1 MGSVWIQLT
10 PLILLVLG
18 LVTGKYIEI
27 KHLRNLAVREA
38 ALADVGICNLRSVP
52 ESLRVEETFLVSGS
66 AVIATDYFKVFAA
79 GLRGLFGGE
88 MKTYRTLMNRARR
101 EAVVRMLDQAQGW
114 GAQSVWNIRFETST
128 IQGKRRP
135 GGVEVLAYGTAVKEL

>member
-1 MGSVWIQLT
+1 MGNAWIQLT
-10 PLILLVLG
+10 PLVLLVLG

-27 KHLRNLAVREA
+27 RHLRNLAAREA